1 MIVNQFTMDLFPPLT
16 MQGAHPAH
24 GVPGASLSGVPMG
37 IHSSALPARNVRTGQ
52 GFGTAPHKLVR
63 RQDPDTSYE
72 SAAKVDSAGL
82 EAMVYE
88 AISTFRNGCT
98 SDELRAMPV
107 FAGKAYSSVTARY
120 KALMDKRLIEDTG
133 ERRAGN
139 AGRPMR
145 VMRKVTA

>member
-1 MIVNQFTMDLFPPLT
+1 MIVNQLTMDYLFPPLPS
-16 MQGAHPAH
+16 QGAHPAR
-24 GVPGASLSGVPMG
+24 GVPGASIAPTG
-37 IHSSALPARNVRTGQ
+37 IHSSATPARNVRTGQ
-52 GFGTAPHKLVR
+52 GFGTSPYKLVR

-82 EAMVYE
+82 EAMVYA

-98 SDELRAMPV
+98 SDELRALPM
-107 FAGKAYSSVTARY
+107 FAGKPYSSVTARY
-120 KALMDKRLIEDTG
+120 KALMDKCLIEDTG

-145 VMRKVTA
+145 VMRKVTT